1 MSPTTHLIRDL
12 ASLYLPYAY
21 SRGRVHAQTS
31 IERQSRQDHSCRHN
45 LYIRNLNSLT
55 LKPQADRTGITV
67 DAGTRQIARQR
78 IHILFILAERTIHEN
93 PNLAER
99 YVETARK
106 IAMSAKIRLPT
117 ECRRQVCKH
126 CKSFILPGVNCR
138 VRLQHRREPH
148 MVITCLKCGGRTRIP
163 ITRKENRKHE

>member
-1 MSPTTHLIRDL
+1 MP
-12 ASLYLPYAY
+12 
-21 SRGRVHAQTS
+21 AQPLH
-31 IERQSRQDHSCRHN
+31 Q
-45 LYIRNLNSLT
+45 
-55 LKPQADRTGITV
+55 KPQFFNPKYPKLIGQGTAV
-67 DAGTRQIARQR
+67 DASTRQIAKQR
-78 IHILFILAERTIHEN
+78 IQVLFILAEQTIHEN

-99 YVETARK
+99 YIETARK
-106 IAMSAKIRLPT
+106 IAMSAKIRLPN

-148 MVITCLKCGGRTRIP
+148 MVITCLKCGGKTRIP